1 MVDLP
6 ETDTFEEWLFNTN
19 ETLVSDADQSSSS
32 SSSLS
37 LPSSPVLS
45 ATQIPS
51 LSNNE
56 EKTQRK
62 KRKLEQKTD
71 SNEHKKSKQTP
82 AYMRKN
88 IRHLF
93 TNDKLQTDTLSA
105 LKAEQDRLKRL
116 EEINENYQQFNPT
129 YTHLSMNNQNPFE
142 QISNEQ
148 ECIVLD
154 DEENKK
160 ESLSI
165 LKINSGRLIIT
176 RY

>member
-19 ETLVSDADQSSSS
+19 ETLISDGDQSSSS

-37 LPSSPVLS
+37 LPSSP
-45 ATQIPS
+45 TQNPS

-56 EKTQRK
+56 EQTQRK

-176 RY
+176 RC